1 MLAIN
6 KLLSIDKLA
15 VYQMDTI
22 KYAPESIKRKIKVLT
37 YWYLDLASEGIGQ
50 ISE

>member
-6 KLLSIDKLA
+6 NLLFIDKLA
-15 VYQMDTI
+15 VYQVDTT
-22 KYAPESIKRKIKVLT
+22 KYAPESFKREIKVLT
-37 YWYLDLASEGIGQ
+37 YWYLDLASESIGE